1 MLSYFNVFKKI
12 SIFILLFFL
21 SLSLTGCV
29 LNIEK
34 NVEKTNQKIVSNTL
48 TKQVTPLFLYS
59 WFSELEQPIDQ
70 RMAFQYK
77 AIPRHPKSP
86 PPPTNINVTNPNIG
100 TILNISWT
108 NPKEVIFKNIRI
120 YRSTEKNKIGDLIVT
135 LDGRTT
141 FFQDKE
147 VERNK
152 NYYYIVRSVISW
164 VDHKNSNVEDQES
177 DNFDQKLGRPIDR
190 VPPFP
195 PKNIQII
202 AGQKSGSLLIKW
214 TNPTDED
221 FDHVQIYRSEM
232 PNKIGILIGSNI
244 KDVSFQD
251 QGLNDN
257 LSYYYILTAV
267 DKSGNES
274 LIKLIDTGK
283 IDPFKVFEKEEQK

>member
-1 MLSYFNVFKKI
+1 MLFKKI
-12 SIFILLFFL
+12 FFFILLIL
-21 SLSLTGCV
+21 APLLLTGCV
-29 LNIEK
+29 LNIGKSGEK
-34 NVEKTNQKIVSNTL
+34 IDQKIVSNES
-48 TKQVTPLFLYS
+48 TKSTVPLFLYS

-70 RMAFQYK
+70 RVAFQYK

-86 PPPTNINVTNPNIG
+86 LPPTNINVTNPNIG
-100 TILNISWT
+100 TILNISWV

-120 YRSTEKNKIGDLIVT
+120 YRSIEKNKIGSLITT

-152 NYYYIVRSVISW
+152 NYYYTVRSVISW
-164 VDHKNSNVEDQES
+164 VDPKNSNVEDQES
-177 DNFDQKLGRPIDR
+177 DNFDQKLGRPIDK

-195 PKNIQII
+195 PKDIQII
-202 AGQKSGSLLIKW
+202 SGQKSGSLLIQW
-214 TNPTDED
+214 TNPIDED
-221 FDHVQIYRSEM
+221 FNHVQIYRSEA

-251 QGLNDN
+251 QGLNNN
-257 LSYYYILTAV
+257 LPYYYILTAV

-283 IDPFKVFEKEEQK
+283 IDPFKIFEKEEEKTIKQ